1 MMEISIT
8 YYNYIHYSDSVIY
21 AQINKLQ
28 ATSQTSLV
36 IIQHSARVTLV
47 CTKDQSINAH
57 TGADWTTNS
66 FARLQTC
73 TYALQ

>member
-47 CTKDQSINAH
+47 VPKTQASMRTLELIGQRIHLHASKH
-57 TGADWTTNS
+57 
-66 FARLQTC
+66 
-73 TYALQ
+73 ALQ